1 MRASIR
7 RKLLISHFVAVVL
20 VSGSVG
26 TYFYNTAVN
35 GLFEGLRARL
45 RYSAGLL
52 SRTLDSRELH
62 AIRTSEDV
70 RLPEYQRNLILLR
83 EFEAANPDIAYI
95 YVMRMEGDRVV
106 FVLDSD
112 PTEDQALPGEE
123 YPDPPPKM
131 LRGFSEQA
139 ADDRIYE
146 DQWGYFL
153 SGYAPLK
160 HGDGRYLVGI
170 DMRADEVQSKLRTI
184 RTAGLASLVASV
196 VLAYLLSMWLAARI
210 TRPIRALVLR
220 SGEIAGGVLDG
231 RVEVTSGDE
240 LAELAQAFNSMSE
253 RLAASHAEN
262 RSSLLSLEE
271 AREQLEQ
278 RVAERTASL
287 TETNEKLQQ
296 EVAERTR
303 AEAALEQAAAT
314 DYLTG
319 LANRRAVIGLME
331 LEMGRYRR
339 TQRPFSLLLADLD
352 HFKAIND
359 RLGHEA
365 GDRVLTV
372 LAQRLR
378 EGVRS
383 QDVVA
388 RWGGDEL
395 LIFMPETWPD
405 EAVEAAERLRRLV
418 TDTPV
423 EICNDTVVLSLS
435 IGVCAM
441 TPSLTI
447 DECVRRA
454 DLALLQ
460 AKTEGRDQV
469 VFAG

>member
-7 RKLLISHFVAVVL
+7 RKLLVSHFVAVVL

-35 GLFEGLRARL
+35 GLFEGLRTRL

-52 SRTLDSRELH
+52 SRSLDARDLDGIRGRED
-62 AIRTSEDV
+62 IDR
-70 RLPEYQRNLILLR
+70 PEYRVKLALLR

-95 YVMRMEGDRVV
+95 YVMRKVAGRVE

-112 PTEDQALPGEE
+112 PTQEQALPGEE
-123 YPDPPPKM
+123 YADPPTNM
-131 LRGFSEQA
+131 LLGFSEQA
-139 ADDRIYE
+139 ADDEIHE
-146 DQWGYFL
+146 DQWGVFL

-170 DMRADEVQSKLRTI
+170 DMRADEVRSKLRTV
-184 RTAGLASLVASV
+184 RTAGLASLLASL
-196 VLAYLLSMWLAARI
+196 VLASLLSMWLATRI
-210 TRPIRALVLR
+210 TRPIQALVAR
-220 SGEIAGGVLDG
+220 TGEIAGGMLDG
-231 RVEVTSGDE
+231 RVELGSGDE
-240 LAELAQAFNSMSE
+240 LEELGQAFNSMTE
-253 RLAASHAEN
+253 QLAASRDANLRAMHD
-262 RSSLLSLEE
+262 LEQ
-271 AREQLEQ
+271 ARDQLEQ

-287 TETNEKLQQ
+287 TETNERLQQ
-296 EVAERTR
+296 EITERTR
-303 AEAALEQAAAT
+303 AEAALEHAADT

-319 LANRRAVIGLME
+319 LVNRRAVIRMME
-331 LEMGRYRR
+331 HEMGRFRR
-339 TQRPFSLLLADLD
+339 FNRPFSLLLGDLD
-352 HFKAIND
+352 RFKPIND

-372 LAQRLR
+372 LAQRLQ

-395 LIFMPETWPD
+395 LIFMPETSRED
-405 EAVEAAERLRRLV
+405 AVEAAERLRVLV

-423 EICNDTVVLSLS
+423 EIGNDTVVLSLS
-435 IGVCAM
+435 IGVCTM
-441 TPSLTI
+441 TPDLTI